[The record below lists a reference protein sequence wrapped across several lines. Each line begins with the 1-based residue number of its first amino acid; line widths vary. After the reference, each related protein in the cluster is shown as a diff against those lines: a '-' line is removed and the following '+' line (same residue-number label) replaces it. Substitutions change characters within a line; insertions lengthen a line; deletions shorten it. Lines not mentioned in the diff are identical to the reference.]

1 MATRLYGIKPEQA
14 AYQVTEGVGS
24 ATSAN
29 PIELTVDFGAL
40 AAYSPTMT
48 GPLAKTLVLQAVEK
62 IIDYIE
68 NTHTWPP
75 A

>member
-1 MATRLYGIKPEQA
+1 MATRRYGIKPEQA
-14 AYQVTEGVGS
+14 AYQVLEEVG
-24 ATSAN
+24 AAIINN
-29 PIELTVDFGAL
+29 PIEVTVDFAAL

-48 GPLAKTLVLQAVEK
+48 GVQAKMMVLQALEK
-62 IIDYIE
+62 FAEYIE